1 MRGRGEPA
9 AVCRQERGGGVSTNS
24 VGCGSASDPQPQS
37 CEEDASA
44 FAQAPRSAALCCGS
58 SSRIRR
64 RPATKPEDKG
74 TRKTQ
79 GHVDP
84 TDQLRRPRPADAAAS
99 RGPTHPADAAASR
112 GPTEPAVHGP
122 RRGSGLVRF
131 VLPLEEGRP
140 QNAMPPSSTV
150 PGVVAPSPRAK
161 GVCDAIE
168 GHVTRGPVSFQ
179 AGSSQHPKF
188 FKCLLGRG
196 TLGGTVR

>member
-24 VGCGSASDPQPQS
+24 VGCASASDPQPQS

-99 RGPTHPADAAASR
+99 RGPT
-112 GPTEPAVHGP
+112 EPAVHGP

-131 VLPLEEGRP
+131 VLPLEKGGLRTP
-140 QNAMPPSSTV
+140 CRLRALCL
-150 PGVVAPSPRAK
+150 GVVAPSPRAK

-179 AGSSQHPKF
+179 VGSSQHPKF